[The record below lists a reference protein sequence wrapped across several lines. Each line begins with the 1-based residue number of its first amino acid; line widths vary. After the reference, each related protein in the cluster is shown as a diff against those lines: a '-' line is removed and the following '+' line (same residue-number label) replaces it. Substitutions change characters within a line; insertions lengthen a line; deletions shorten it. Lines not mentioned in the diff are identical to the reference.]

1 VSHARSDRSEKVDR
15 THCQALVDALYEAA
29 VEALEHPRPFGT
41 GREQLDELLRQRAH
55 AFAIEGWEALL
66 RERDRYKTALETIAR
81 RTDDEHSAG
90 AAWRAAEA
98 RRALAA
104 AR

>member
-1 VSHARSDRSEKVDR
+1 VSNARSGRSEKVDR
-15 THCQALVDALYEAA
+15 AHCQAIVDALYEAA
-29 VEALEHPRPFGT
+29 VEALEHPRRFGT
-41 GREQLDELLRQRAH
+41 GRQQLDELLRQRAH
-55 AFAIEGWEALL
+55 AFAIDGWETLL
-66 RERDRYKTALETIAR
+66 RERDRYKTALEKIAR
-81 RTDDEHSAG
+81 RTEDEHGAG